1 MSPRRC
7 RRGLTAINTRQIAL
21 LTPTHHPMAEYTV
34 AGHARSRE
42 IVSQTART
50 DPRELEQRGP
60 LTKVRRGR
68 ADAWTPA
75 GDLTT
80 RLRD

>member
-1 MSPRRC
+1 
-7 RRGLTAINTRQIAL
+7 
-21 LTPTHHPMAEYTV
+21 MAEYTL
-34 AGHARSRE
+34 AGHARSHE

-50 DPRELEQRGP
+50 DPRELEQRGL

>member
-1 MSPRRC
+1 
-7 RRGLTAINTRQIAL
+7 
-21 LTPTHHPMAEYTV
+21 MAECTV
-34 AGHARSRE
+34 AGHTRSHK
-42 IVSQTART
+42 IVLRTART
-50 DPRELEQRGP
+50 DPRELEQRGL

-80 RLRD
+80 RLRE

>member
-1 MSPRRC
+1 VR
-7 RRGLTAINTRQIAL
+7 
-21 LTPTHHPMAEYTV
+21 V
-34 AGHARSRE
+34 AGHARSHK
-42 IVSQTART
+42 IVLPTART
-50 DPRELEQRGP
+50 DPRELERRGL

-75 GDLTT
+75 GDLTA

>member
-1 MSPRRC
+1 MLK
-7 RRGLTAINTRQIAL
+7 GLL
-21 LTPTHHPMAEYTV
+21 LKEVRV
-34 AGHARSRE
+34 AGHARSHK
-42 IVSQTART
+42 IVLRTVRT

-75 GDLTT
+75 GDLTA
-80 RLRD
+80 RPRD